1 MAFINQQKKIL
12 KKIKKK
18 PLERKE
24 EELTMSVGLRDD
36 LMKKNLQDRALFP
49 PQINC
54 IEHNQIIPNS
64 PL

>member
-1 MAFINQQKKIL
+1 MAFINQQKKKL
-12 KKIKKK
+12 KK

-24 EELTMSVGLRDD
+24 EELTVSVGLRDD
-36 LMKKNLQDRALFP
+36 LMKKNLQDRTLFP
-49 PQINC
+49 SQINC

>member
-1 MAFINQQKKIL
+1 MAFINQQKKL
-12 KKIKKK
+12 KKK

-24 EELTMSVGLRDD
+24 EELTVSVGLRDD
-36 LMKKNLQDRALFP
+36 LMKKNLQDRALFLS
-49 PQINC
+49 QINC